1 MSVYVCVCVYVFMYG
16 HVYYVRNNYML
27 PSRCKFLE
35 IFIQELFCSSGG
47 IQAIVPFL
55 RIDIKKFSCGLG
67 HHRLLLAAVDCIW
80 YGDFITVIAI

>member
-1 MSVYVCVCVYVFMYG
+1 MCVCVCVCVRVYVCA
-16 HVYYVRNNYML
+16 HVCICGCVCT
-27 PSRCKFLE
+27 CKCME
-35 IFIQELFCSSGG
+35 IFVQELFCSSGG

-80 YGDFITVIAI
+80 YDSYFIE